1 MMNKGKKIGYIRVST
16 VDQNPDRQL
25 EGIVI
30 DKSFVE
36 YASGRTVHRPKLR
49 ELINYVREDDVLYV
63 HSLDRLARNSKDLR
77 SLVEGFVSSG
87 VEVHFIKE
95 GLTFTCV
102 NSPISNL
109 MLSLLGAIAE
119 FEIDLMR
126 ERQLEGIALA
136 KAAGKYVG
144 RKKSLDNNK
153 IELLRSA
160 LANRQSKSSIARDL
174 GISRKTLYNYIGHLE
189 TA

>member
-1 MMNKGKKIGYIRVST
+1 MDKGKKIGYIRVST
-16 VDQNPDRQL
+16 VDQNPERQL
-25 EGIVI
+25 EGIEL
-30 DKSFVE
+30 DKRYVD
-36 YASGRTVHRPKLR
+36 YASGRTVHRPKLK
-49 ELINYVREDDVLYV
+49 ELVNYVREDDILYV
-63 HSLDRLARNSKDLR
+63 HSIDRLARNLRDLKL
-77 SLVEGFVSSG
+77 LVDGFVANGVRVIFVKQQLEFSSD
-87 VEVHFIKE
+87 
-95 GLTFTCV
+95 

-119 FEIDLMR
+119 FEWEMLR

-144 RKKSLDNNK
+144 RKKSLDSKK

-160 LANRQSKSSIARDL
+160 LTTRQSKSSIARDL

>member
-1 MMNKGKKIGYIRVST
+1 MNNKGKKIGYIRVST
-16 VDQNPDRQL
+16 VDQNPERQL
-25 EGIVI
+25 EGIEL
-30 DKSFVE
+30 DKRYVE
-36 YASGRTVHRPKLR
+36 YASGRTVHRP
-49 ELINYVREDDVLYV
+49 ELKNLVNYVREDDVLYV
-63 HSLDRLARNSKDLR
+63 HSIDRLARNLRDLKL
-77 SLVEGFVSSG
+77 LVDGFVANG
-87 VEVHFIKE
+87 VRVIFVKQKLEF
-95 GLTFTCV
+95 CAD

-119 FEIDLMR
+119 FEWEMIR

-144 RKKSLDNNK
+144 RKKSLDKAK
-153 IELLRSA
+153 IETMRIKLKDGF
-160 LANRQSKSSIARDL
+160 SKSSIARDL